1 MSNKDITKN
10 LGWTQAPA
18 KVKQPLP
25 PTIHPPCYSYSQYML
40 NTTIYTNTNNL
51 NKTWATKLDISTCF
65 YCLADAKKAMRK
77 RGDLILIR
85 LFILH
90 SIVISYCSIL
100 HSAKD
105 EHNNI
110 SEYLINLLSSISVL
124 CEHKYNIQIIN
135 QTHLS

>member
-1 MSNKDITKN
+1 MSF
-10 LGWTQAPA
+10 P
-18 KVKQPLP
+18 
-25 PTIHPPCYSYSQYML
+25 
-40 NTTIYTNTNNL
+40 
-51 NKTWATKLDISTCF
+51 TKLDISTCF
-65 YCLADAKKAMRK
+65 YCWADAKKATRK

-85 LFILH
+85 LFIMQ